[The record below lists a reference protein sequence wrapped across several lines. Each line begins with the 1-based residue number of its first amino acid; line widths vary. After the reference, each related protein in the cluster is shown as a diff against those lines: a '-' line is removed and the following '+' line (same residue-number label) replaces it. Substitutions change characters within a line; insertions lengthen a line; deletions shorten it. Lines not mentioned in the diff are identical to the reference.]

1 MSFHFLDFFVPVSCL
16 IALSLSWK
24 DVNARYMSACY
35 LLSSVICL
43 LTLNWALTK
52 PIGFYAWSMLMTGI
66 FLVFV
71 FGRRYWAYKFENIKF
86 FSDAYEQH
94 RYTPQEAGLVIISLV
109 CIISNFITL
118 VEVYLYWID
127 WLDNAYY
134 KLYIRDSLQKLAIVL
149 TSLIYL
155 SFGIKTL
162 RKQELS
168 EESL

>member
-1 MSFHFLDFFVPVSCL
+1 M
-16 IALSLSWK
+16 
-24 DVNARYMSACY
+24 
-35 LLSSVICL
+35 
-43 LTLNWALTK
+43 TK
-52 PIGFYAWSMLMTGI
+52 PIGFYAWSMSMTGI
-66 FLVFV
+66 FLIFV

-162 RKQELS
+162 RKEELS